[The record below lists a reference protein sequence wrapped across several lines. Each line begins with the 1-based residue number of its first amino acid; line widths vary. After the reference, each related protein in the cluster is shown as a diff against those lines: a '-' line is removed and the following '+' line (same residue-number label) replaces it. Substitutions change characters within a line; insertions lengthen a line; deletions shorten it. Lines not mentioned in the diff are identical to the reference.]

1 MMGWREWLKGRNQP
15 GAGKTGGTASQ
26 NTGGNKHGRSNNAAK
41 TGKKKPKGNTG
52 K

>member
-1 MMGWREWLKGRNQP
+1 MGWREWLKGKNQP
-15 GAGKTGGTASQ
+15 GKNHGGQASQ

-41 TGKKKPKGNTG
+41 NVKKKGKG

>member
-1 MMGWREWLKGRNQP
+1 MGIGDFFRRNQP
-15 GAGKTGGTASQ
+15 GKNHGGQASQ

-41 TGKKKPKGNTG
+41 KIKKQKKPKG